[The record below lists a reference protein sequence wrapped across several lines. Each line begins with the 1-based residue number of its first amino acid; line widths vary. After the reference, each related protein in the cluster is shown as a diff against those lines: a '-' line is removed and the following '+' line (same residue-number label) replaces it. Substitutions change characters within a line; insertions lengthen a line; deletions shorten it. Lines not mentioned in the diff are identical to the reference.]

1 MLFSQNMFT
10 PKHSY
15 IKEITIMS
23 QEFRSLRT
31 GKKKKKRKRL
41 LFWILTP
48 LLVIVLG
55 TVAYGTF
62 LYNKAESIVNESYKP
77 IKAVAQKREEKV
89 DPKFDNISL
98 LLIGV
103 DDSETRKFGEG
114 TRSDALMVVTLNKED
129 NSVKLLSIPRDSYVK
144 IPGRSNKTRINA
156 AHAFGGTKLT
166 METVQEV
173 LDIPI
178 DYYVKM
184 NFNAFID
191 VVNAIDG
198 IEVEVPYLINEQ
210 DSEDRQGAIT
220 IKPGLQNLN
229 GEEALALA
237 RTRHQDSDIYRGLRQ
252 QEILKAIISKAT
264 SFNSITKLSDI
275 ISAVGSNM
283 ETNLTFNDMKSFVS
297 YVINDKS
304 LNFETLALEGSD
316 STINEAY
323 YYQLDE
329 QSLENVKLIL
339 QNHLNGNTTDL
350 TTAGTQNDLAE
361 NGTE

>member
-1 MLFSQNMFT
+1 
-10 PKHSY
+10 
-15 IKEITIMS
+15 MS
-23 QEFRSLRT
+23 QDLRPLRT

-41 LFWILTP
+41 FIWILTP
-48 LLVIVLG
+48 ILVIALG
-55 TVAYGTF
+55 AVAYGTF
-62 LYNKAESIVNESYKP
+62 LYNEAESVVNESYKP
-77 IKAVAQKREEKV
+77 VEDVTQKREEKV

-114 TRSDALMVVTLNKED
+114 TRSDALMVVTLNKEE
-129 NSVKLLSIPRDSYVK
+129 NSVKMLSIPRDSYVK
-144 IPGRSNKTRINA
+144 IPGRTNKTRINA

-166 METVQEV
+166 IETVQEV

-210 DSEDRQGAIT
+210 DSKDRQGAIT
-220 IKPGLQNLN
+220 LKPGLQNLN
-229 GEEALALA
+229 GEETLALA

-252 QEILKAIISKAT
+252 QEILKAIINKAT
-264 SFNSITKLSDI
+264 SINSITKQADI
-275 ISAVGSNM
+275 INAVGNNM
-283 ETNLTFNDMKSFVS
+283 ETNLTFTDMKSLIS
-297 YVINDKS
+297 YAISDKN
-304 LNFETLALEGSD
+304 LDFETLSLNGSD

-323 YYQLDE
+323 YYQLDQ
-329 QSLENVKLIL
+329 QSLEDVKLKL
-339 QNHLNGNTTDL
+339 QTHLHGNSDTI
-350 TTAGTQNDLAE
+350 AE
-361 NGTE
+361 STPMEN